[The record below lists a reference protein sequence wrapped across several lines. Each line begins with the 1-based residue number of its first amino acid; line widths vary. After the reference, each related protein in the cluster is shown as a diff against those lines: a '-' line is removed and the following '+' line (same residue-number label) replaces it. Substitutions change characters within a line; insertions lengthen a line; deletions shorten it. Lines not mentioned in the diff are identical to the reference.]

1 MSDIVERLKRGES
14 CLKGSGQTCIS
25 MNAVNGC
32 LCAIAA
38 DEITRLAAEVER
50 LRSLTVVQESLIRK
64 SEAANEKLRAALY
77 DCLETTAKHHAE
89 DQARAQIGGSD
100 MALRKAKAILTRS
113 SLLFG
118 KIRTI
123 VNAALKEASN
133 D

>member
-1 MSDIVERLKRGES
+1 MSDIK
-14 CLKGSGQTCIS
+14 KT
-25 MNAVNGC
+25 
-32 LCAIAA
+32 A
-38 DEITRLAAEVER
+38 DTITRRLTAEN
-50 LRSLTVVQESLIRK
+50 K
-64 SEAANEKLRAALY
+64 KLRAALY

-123 VNAALKEASN
+123 VNAALEGKQ
-133 D
+133 